1 MCFAMSENQAA
12 SLPLHISDWFEGQ
25 GWSPHSHQLD
35 MLAAAQAGQHAMLV
49 APTGGGKTLAGFL
62 PSLAELGTAPEAGL
76 HTLYISPLKALAVD
90 IARNLD
96 RPIAE
101 MALPIRVETRTG
113 DTPSSK
119 KMRQRVKPPHML
131 MTTPESLSILIS
143 YPDAPEL
150 FAGLKTVIIDEI
162 HAFAPTKRGDLLS
175 LALARLQRQAPQLR
189 RVGLSATVAD
199 EAAYL
204 EWLSPA
210 ASAPVRLVRG
220 TPRALPDI
228 SILEPSHRIPWS
240 GHTATHAAPELL
252 ALIKAHQMTII
263 FVNTRSQTELV
274 FKALWE
280 INDDSLPIGL
290 HHGSLDVAQRR
301 KVEAAMAAG
310 KLRAVIATAS
320 LDLGLDWGDVDLVVQ
335 IGAPKGASRL
345 LQRIGRSNHRFNAAS
360 KAILVPGNRFEYLE
374 AQSAIDAVKAA
385 DLDGDAFKRGAY
397 DVLAQH
403 IMGMACA
410 DAFDAQE
417 LYDEVRQA
425 APYRDLEWETFEDA
439 IAFVE
444 NGGYS
449 LRRYDRFHRIIK
461 RPDGRYQAAH
471 RRLEHLYRMNAGAI
485 IDQPGLKVRFRTGR
499 TLGEVDE
506 WYASGLSVGDTFYF
520 AGRVLEV
527 ERIDVADLYVRVPK
541 KKKSPRI
548 PTYQGAR
555 MPLSTNLASRVR
567 GFFSSP
573 ERWDLFPAEVREWLE
588 LQSSLS
594 ELPPREGLLV
604 ETFPQETRYGPRH
617 FIVAYGFEGY
627 NAHHTLGM
635 LMTRRMETMG
645 YGPIGFVGTDYVL
658 AAWSMNPVT
667 DTAALFSNT
676 ILEDELME
684 WVAASSLLK
693 RAFMEV
699 AQISGLVER
708 NQPGQKKTGRQM
720 MFSSDLIFDVL
731 KKYEPEHVLMKAS
744 WQDAKGRLTDIARLA
759 SFLDRIQGKIHH
771 KTLARISPLAVPAVV
786 ELNVQQVDGEA
797 REMLF
802 AQAEDLLR
810 IAVGDA

>member
-1 MCFAMSENQAA
+1 MEEHLPPHIAAWFA
-12 SLPLHISDWFEGQ
+12 GQ
-25 GWSPHSHQLD
+25 GWQPHGHQLE
-35 MLAAAQAGQHAMLV
+35 MLDAAQKGAHAMLV

-62 PSLAELGTAPEAGL
+62 PSLAELGMAPPDGL

-101 MALPIRVETRTG
+101 MELPIRVETRTG

-131 MTTPESLSILIS
+131 MTTPESLSILHS

-150 FAGLKTVIIDEI
+150 FAGLKTVIVDEI
-162 HAFAPTKRGDLLS
+162 HAFAPSKRGDLLS
-175 LALARLQRQAPQLR
+175 LALARLQRLAPSVR

-204 EWLSPA
+204 TWLSPQEGTE
-210 ASAPVRLVRG
+210 VKLVRG
-220 TPRALPDI
+220 APRKAPDI
-228 SILEPSHRIPWS
+228 SILNPSHRIPWS
-240 GHTATHAAPELL
+240 GHTATHAAPELYK
-252 ALIKAHQMTII
+252 LIKAHKMTII

-274 FKALWE
+274 FKALWDV
-280 INDDSLPIGL
+280 NDDDLAIGL

-320 LDLGLDWGDVDLVVQ
+320 LDLGLDWGDVELVVQ

-360 KAILVPGNRFEYLE
+360 KAVLVPGNRFEYLE
-374 AQSAIDAVKAA
+374 AQSAIDAVKEA

-410 DAFDAQE
+410 EAFLPTE
-417 LYDEVRQA
+417 LYEEVRQA
-425 APYRDLEWETFEDA
+425 APYRDLDWETFEEA

-471 RRLEHLYRMNAGAI
+471 RRHEHLYRMNAGAI
-485 IDQPGLKVRFRTGR
+485 IDQPGLKVKYRTGR

-506 WYASGLSVGDTFYF
+506 WYAAGLSPGDTFHF

-527 ERIDVADLYVRVPK
+527 ERIEMVDLYVRNPRTK
-541 KKKSPRI
+541 KAPRI

-555 MPLSTNLASRVR
+555 MPLSTNLADRVR
-567 GFFSSP
+567 GFFSAP
-573 ERWDLFPAEVREWLE
+573 ERWPEFPAQVREWLE
-588 LQSSLS
+588 LQKSHSQ
-594 ELPPREGLLV
+594 LPPPEGLLV
-604 ETFPQETRYGPRH
+604 ETFPQETRYGPRN

-627 NAHHTLGM
+627 TAHHTLGM
-635 LMTRRMETMG
+635 LVTRRMESLG

-658 AAWSMNPVT
+658 AAWSMKPVT
-667 DTAALFSNT
+667 EAEPLFSNT
-676 ILEDELME
+676 IMEDELME
-684 WVAASSLLK
+684 WVGASSLLK

-708 NQPGQKKTGRQM
+708 NQPGEKKTGRQM

-731 KKYEPEHVLMKAS
+731 KKYEPDHVLMKAS
-744 WQDAKGRLTDIARLA
+744 WQDAKGRLTDIGRLA
-759 SFLDRIQGKIHH
+759 AFLDRIQGKIQHH
-771 KTLARISPLAVPAVV
+771 KLDRISPLAVPAVV

-802 AQAEDLLR
+802 KEAEDLLR
-810 IAVGDA
+810 IAVGAD